1 MKKIAKKVENLE
13 DDLSDFE
20 EIKPDS
26 DISRFNNVAVVQAL
40 NKTTAKTSIIDLK
53 VGEKISYGSLKIIA
67 HKCWQSPLE
76 QKPENKIL
84 LEVFE
89 VKNENSEKLQEKRIF
104 YGWTFSSS
112 PSISGLEHPIYDII
126 ASNLGE
132 EIQNIEKAGAD
143 YIHIDVMDGSFV
155 PNITIGNEVVKAL
168 RAKTQLP
175 FDVHLMINNPD
186 NHVKAFAEAGADII
200 TIHAEASIHLDRS
213 LALIKSFDK
222 KVGVSLVPSTHED
235 ALDYILEKLDL
246 ILVMTVN
253 PGFGGQKFLSSQL
266 KKIENIRKKI
276 EKSGKKIELE
286 VDGGINDQTA
296 RIAIEAGADVLVSG
310 SYIFGNKN
318 YQQAIQNLK
327 RT

>member
-1 MKKIAKKVENLE
+1 MIKIA
-13 DDLSDFE
+13 
-20 EIKPDS
+20 
-26 DISRFNNVAVVQAL
+26 
-40 NKTTAKTSIIDLK
+40 
-53 VGEKISYGSLKIIA
+53 
-67 HKCWQSPLE
+67 
-76 QKPENKIL
+76 
-84 LEVFE
+84 
-89 VKNENSEKLQEKRIF
+89 
-104 YGWTFSSS
+104 
-112 PSISGLEHPIYDII
+112 PSILSADF
-126 ASNLGE
+126 SNLGE